1 MGSPV
6 RRRGRPSGAS
16 SEDTR
21 ARLLRAARE
30 VFAEKGYAAA
40 STAEIVSR
48 AGVSAPVLYHHF
60 VNKAGVFSAATAAV
74 YDDVVS
80 VLEAAVAGR
89 TSFADCLDAILTTSV
104 QMHERDPSM
113 AAFIVS
119 TPEIAQD
126 HDELADLQTEFGR
139 TEALYTRIVAETGGI
154 SGVRPIESVRVLR
167 MVVWGMTRLSASLP
181 DADEFAAAVA
191 AYRAVLLQGALDG
204 STSPLP

>member
-1 MGSPV
+1 MVSSPT
-6 RRRGRPSGAS
+6 RKRGRPSGAS
-16 SEDTR
+16 SGDTR

-30 VFAEKGYAAA
+30 VFAENGYAAA

-48 AGVSAPVLYHHF
+48 AGVSAPVLYHYF

-74 YDDVVS
+74 YDDVES

-89 TSFADCLDAILTTSV
+89 DSFADCLDAILTASV

-126 HDELADLQTEFGR
+126 HLELAGLQSEFGR
-139 TEALYTRIVAETGGI
+139 TERLYARIVADTGGI
-154 SGVRPIESVRVLR
+154 SGVGPIESV
-167 MVVWGMTRLSASLP
+167 
-181 DADEFAAAVA
+181 
-191 AYRAVLLQGALDG
+191 
-204 STSPLP
+204 PLFSKDLEMIDCR

>member
-1 MGSPV
+1 MAGPV
-6 RRRGRPSGAS
+6 RRRGRPSGTS
-16 SEDTR
+16 SADTR
-21 ARLLRAARE
+21 AKLLRAARE
-30 VFAEKGYAAA
+30 VFAENGYAAA
-40 STAEIVSR
+40 STAEIVAR

-80 VLEAAVAGR
+80 ALDAAVAGR
-89 TSFADCLDAILTTSV
+89 KSFAECLDAILTASV

-126 HDELADLQTEFGR
+126 HSELGELQAEFRR
-139 TEALYTRIVAETGGI
+139 TEQLFARIVADTGGI
-154 SGVRPIESVRVLR
+154 SGVAPIESVRVLR

-181 DADEFAAAVA
+181 DAREFAAAVA
-191 AYRAVLLQGALDG
+191 AYRAVLLDGALRPTEK
-204 STSPLP
+204 SLS